1 MKEKIIL
8 GCCSI
13 AICTAIYVVLQGR
26 KVFFLTMEKISKTMD
41 DIKDSTERMQ
51 NKVGRI
57 EDKLG
62 IGGSNVGKREGS

>member
-1 MKEKIIL
+1 
-8 GCCSI
+8 
-13 AICTAIYVVLQGR
+13 
-26 KVFFLTMEKISKTMD
+26 MEKISKTMD